1 MNKESPFACVMDA
14 IDPDKRQQHMETAK
28 YLFHLVHE
36 IRELTNGYA
45 FRLEN
50 ERDVLVKLAEF
61 ISLEKLCCPFFG
73 FIVEVEP
80 EVGDVWLHLTG
91 REGVKPFIQSEI
103 GEFLG
108 DSKDFP
114 STSSISTKEHERTRS
129 GRV

>member
-1 MNKESPFACVMDA
+1 MMRKESSFACVMNA
-14 IDPDKRQQHMETAK
+14 IDPEKRQQHVETSK

-50 ERDVLVKLAEF
+50 EPDVLVKLAEF

-73 FIVEVEP
+73 FTIAVEP
-80 EVGDVWLHLTG
+80 EGGDLWLRLTG
-91 REGVKPFIQSEI
+91 REGVKAFIQAEI

-108 DSKDFP
+108 QSRVFP
-114 STSSISTKEHERTRS
+114 SSSLP
-129 GRV
+129 